1 MICGS
6 EASELSSVL
15 PRGNLPDLLAASGKV
30 AQLAQAAQAAQVAR
44 GTVAVCLL
52 AAEARSLSSP
62 LC

>member
-15 PRGNLPDLLAASGKV
+15 PRGNLPDLLAASGKL
-30 AQLAQAAQAAQVAR
+30 AQLARVAQVAR

>member
-30 AQLAQAAQAAQVAR
+30 AQLAQVAR
-44 GTVAVCLL
+44 GTVAACLL
-52 AAEARSLSSP
+52 AGEARSLSSP